1 MVAVTRSSVKKDDKK
16 KRVTKERKEQKSPP
30 PNDEPIEDGDLSVK
44 ESRIDEEE
52 EGILHDV
59 SSPG

>member
-30 PNDEPIEDGDLSVK
+30 PNDEPDEPVEDGDVSVK
-44 ESRIDEEE
+44 ESGIDEDEEE
-52 EGILHDV
+52 N
-59 SSPG
+59 